1 MIKLPLE
8 IIQLLW
14 SSGSNKVEHLNGF
27 ATEFNEATFDI
38 ASTSPFVIQTNNT
51 KILLTRDENDPYIT
65 N

>member
-27 ATEFNEATFDI
+27 ATEFNEATREFGI
-38 ASTSPFVIQTNNT
+38 RYS
-51 KILLTRDENDPYIT
+51 L
-65 N
+65 